1 LFQSVGEE
9 TEKASEAVRSNKRND
24 DVAAVGVVVGMAV
37 VVVAVVGTVVEA
49 VGVLVVIVW
58 VVIVWE

>member
-1 LFQSVGEE
+1 MFQSVGEE

-49 VGVLVVIVW
+49 VGVLVVHWWKILMF
-58 VVIVWE
+58 

>member
-1 LFQSVGEE
+1 LSG
-9 TEKASEAVRSNKRND
+9 ND

-49 VGVLVVIVW
+49 VGVLVVHWWKILMF
-58 VVIVWE
+58 